1 MTKEPQRVMNVAAPV
16 DSAWGYGAPVAN
28 RLGEASSPYLRQHA
42 DNPVD
47 WHQWGEEAFAEAH
60 GREVPVLLSVGYASC
75 HWCHVM
81 AHESFEDPAIAAEMN
96 RVFVNIKVDR
106 EERPDVDAVYMEAVQ
121 ALTGRG
127 GWPMTVFLTPDG
139 EPFHAGT
146 YFPPE
151 DRHGMPSFRR
161 VLSAVGEAWKE
172 RRSEVMDQAGEL
184 TRAIASRVPPA
195 DEAPGLAT
203 LQAAYESIA
212 SAFDPTYGGFGA
224 APKFPQQPVLEF
236 LLRVLR
242 LPWAGGAGFMLGSSL
257 DSMARG
263 GIHDQIGGGFA
274 RYSVDAEWLIPH
286 FEKMLYDNAQLARLY
301 LWAWHELEVDA
312 YRAVAVSTLEYMLRD
327 LGQPDGGFWSGEDAD
342 SEGEEGRFYVF
353 TADEVRAVVDEADFE
368 AVSLFFGI
376 TASGNFEGN
385 SVLHQA
391 RTIEEVTA
399 ATGATAAEVEGAL
412 SKARHRLSEVRSTR
426 VRPGLDDK
434 VVTSWNGLALRALAE
449 AGAVLGE
456 PRYLDAARRNA
467 RFLLERLHRDDGRLL
482 RSWSPHGNDGAGVP
496 GFLED
501 HAALAVG
508 LLSLYQ
514 ATGETEWHAAARRTL
529 DAMLDLFPGDE
540 GVLNRVGRDAEQL
553 VADPQ
558 DLFDNPLPSGNSL
571 AAEALIGLSLSTGDR
586 RYRAAADTALRAGA
600 GIAARYPTA
609 VGHLLAVAASV
620 ETGLRE
626 VAVVGPDSE
635 MLAGVVWERFRPG
648 VFLASSS
655 DDSGADEVP
664 LLADRWRPGKTLAYV
679 CQEFVCQA
687 PVSDPTALRAE
698 LG

>member
-1 MTKEPQRVMNVAAPV
+1 M
-16 DSAWGYGAPVAN
+16 GN

-42 DNPVD
+42 SNPVD
-47 WHQWGEEAFAEAH
+47 WHQWGEDAFAEARN
-60 GREVPVLLSVGYASC
+60 REVPVLLSVGYASC

-81 AHESFEDPAIAAEMN
+81 AHESFEDSEIAAEMN
-96 RVFVNIKVDR
+96 RAFVNIKVDR

-127 GWPMTVFLTPDG
+127 GWPMTVFLTPEG

-146 YFPPE
+146 YFPPD

-161 VLSAVGEAWKE
+161 VLSAVEEAWRNAA
-172 RRSEVMDQAGEL
+172 RRWSIRPESSPAPSPAGC
-184 TRAIASRVPPA
+184 RPPRTGP
-195 DEAPGLAT
+195 DLGT
-203 LQAAYESIA
+203 LQAAYEAIA

-224 APKFPQQPVLEF
+224 APKFPQQPVLEY

-242 LPWAGGAGFMLGSSL
+242 LPWAGGAAFMLGSTL
-257 DSMARG
+257 DAMARG
-263 GIHDQIGGGFA
+263 GIHDQVGGGFS
-274 RYSVDAEWLIPH
+274 RYSVDSAWLVPH

-301 LWAWHELEVDA
+301 LWAWRELGEDP

-353 TADEVRAVVDEADFE
+353 TEDEMRAAVGDPDLEA
-368 AVSLFFGI
+368 AALFFGV
-376 TASGNFEGN
+376 TAEGNFEGSN
-385 SVLHQA
+385 VLHQA
-391 RTIEEVTA
+391 RTIDEVMA
-399 ATGATAAEVEGAL
+399 ATGASAEEVEAAL
-412 SKARHRLSEVRSTR
+412 SRARDRLSEVRSTR

-449 AGAVLGE
+449 AGAVLDE
-456 PRYLDAARRNA
+456 PRYLEAARRNA
-467 RFLLERLHRDDGRLL
+467 RFLLERLRRDDGRLL
-482 RSWSPHGNDGAGVP
+482 RSWSPHGSDGAGVP

-508 LLSLYQ
+508 LLALYQ
-514 ATGETEWHAAARRTL
+514 ATGETDWHAAARRTV
-529 DAMLDLFPGDE
+529 DDMLDLFSGED
-540 GVLNRVGRDAEQL
+540 GTLGRVGSDAEQL

-571 AAEALIGLSLSTGDR
+571 AAEALIGLSLSTGDD
-586 RYRAAADTALRAGA
+586 RYRVAADAALRAGA
-600 GIAARYPTA
+600 DIAARYPTA

-620 ETGLRE
+620 EIGLRE
-626 VAVVGPDSE
+626 VAVVGPEAETLSK
-635 MLAGVVWERFRPG
+635 VVWERFRPG
-648 VFLASSS
+648 VFLAWSTE
-655 DDSGADEVP
+655 GAGVDEVP
-664 LLADRWRPGKTLAYV
+664 LLADRWHDGETLAYV
-679 CQEFVCQA
+679 CERFVCQA
-687 PVSDPTALRAE
+687 PVSDPTALRSE